1 MSDDEEL
8 GLIPELD
15 ESNIKKE
22 GDGGTNGSSSAM
34 PAKLVRFDGKE
45 EAVQPS
51 HRERQTVEDEISEAS
66 FDQSLLDGGHVQS
79 SKG

>member
-22 GDGGTNGSSSAM
+22 GGSGTNGSSSAM
-34 PAKLVRFDGKE
+34 PMKLVRFDGKE
-45 EAVQPS
+45 DAVQPS
-51 HRERQTVEDEISEAS
+51 HREREIVQDEISEAS
-66 FDQSLLDGGHVQS
+66 FDIGIGGGGRAQS

>member
-22 GDGGTNGSSSAM
+22 GGSGTNGSSSAM
-34 PAKLVRFDGKE
+34 PMKLVRFDRKE
-45 EAVQPS
+45 DAVQPS
-51 HRERQTVEDEISEAS
+51 HREREIVEDEISEPS
-66 FDQSLLDGGHVQS
+66 FDQSNGDVGLPQS